1 MILSPFDP
9 WKSQLCTCPAKLSLN
24 PYTGCP
30 HGCLY
35 CYASSYIPRFAECR
49 PKADLLRRLVRE
61 SSRISPCTMVAL
73 SNSSDPYPPQEENLR
88 LSRGCL
94 QILKERG
101 LCAQV
106 VTKSHLVAR
115 DADLL
120 SEMKACVAITITSL
134 SDSICRRLEPGAPLP
149 ERRLDAMYKLSAKGV
164 ALSARIDPI
173 IPGINDEEIDQLAA
187 AVSRAGA
194 RHITT
199 STLKARPGNMKK
211 IISVFPQEGKA
222 LERMFSRGCKVA
234 GSGYLPEE
242 IRRDLMHRVKESA
255 RREGVTFSTC
265 REGWAKVSGIS
276 CDGSHLLSAVGN
288 IEHSLIRSPIFD
300 KIDSAI
306 KIKQRD

>member
-1 MILSPFDP
+1 MILRPFDP

-35 CYASSYIPRFAECR
+35 CYASSYITRFAECR
-49 PKADLLRRLVRE
+49 PKADLLRKLARE
-61 SSRISPCTMVAL
+61 SSRISPGTLVAL
-73 SNSSDPYPPQEENLR
+73 SNSSDPYPPQEEWLQ

-115 DADLL
+115 DSDLL
-120 SEMKACVAITITSL
+120 SEMKACVAMTITSL
-134 SDSICRRLEPGAPLP
+134 SDSICHRLEPGAPSP
-149 ERRLDAMYKLSAKGV
+149 ARRLDAMAKLSSKGV
-164 ALSARIDPI
+164 SLSARIDPI
-173 IPGINDEEIDQLAA
+173 IPGINDEEIEQLAA

-194 RHITT
+194 RHITS

-222 LERMFSRGCKVA
+222 LERMFSRGGKVA
-234 GSGYLPEE
+234 GTGYLPEE
-242 IRRDLMHRVKESA
+242 IRCDLMQRVKESA
-255 RREGVTFSTC
+255 RRERVTFSTC
-265 REGWAKVSGIS
+265 REGWAKVQGIS
-276 CDGSHLLSAVGN
+276 CDGSHLLSSVCNLG
-288 IEHSLIRSPIFD
+288 HSHIHSHIFHQR
-300 KIDSAI
+300 DSTI
-306 KIKQRD
+306 KIKQKD